1 MIQLVDLEPTRTLD
15 DYAAIAHLAGP
26 VQALRAEAA
35 MLVPPLRKRT
45 VWMVNSTAQ
54 GGGVAEMLPQMIT
67 LLTGLGLP
75 TRWAVLGSDRPE
87 FFSLTKRLHNLM
99 HGDGD
104 PGLTNEDRELFES
117 VSRQNAAALIAVILT
132 TPVTQ

>member
-1 MIQLVDLEPTRTLD
+1 MIQLIDLEHSRTLD

-54 GGGVAEMLPQMIT
+54 GGGVAEMLPQMVN
-67 LLTGLGLP
+67 LLTGLGLS
-75 TRWAVLGSDRPE
+75 TRWAVLGCPAGVLRP
-87 FFSLTKRLHNLM
+87 H
-99 HGDGD
+99 
-104 PGLTNEDRELFES
+104 
-117 VSRQNAAALIAVILT
+117 QAAAQPDPRCWRSRAH
-132 TPVTQ
+132 